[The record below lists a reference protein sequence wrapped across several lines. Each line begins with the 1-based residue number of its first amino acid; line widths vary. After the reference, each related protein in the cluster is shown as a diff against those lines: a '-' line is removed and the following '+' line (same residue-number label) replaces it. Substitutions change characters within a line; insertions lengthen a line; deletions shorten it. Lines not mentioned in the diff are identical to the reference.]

1 MKRPAQWTVRS
12 VVAIALVGG
21 IAWVL
26 RPAAVRVETATA
38 TLGALET
45 TVSAE
50 GKTRVRDLF
59 VVAAPVDGE
68 LGRITLKAGDIVS
81 PATVVAQLWPT
92 ASRPLDPR
100 SRAEAVAA
108 VSAARATVERAA
120 AAEQE
125 AAAALAH
132 AESAAETAARLA
144 KEGVVAPKDAEHAG
158 HEVDIR
164 RQAVRVSRSAIQQAR
179 AELVRAEAAAG
190 TSMKPESREVT
201 AVRSPTAG
209 RVIRVLRE
217 SAGPV
222 AAGTPLVEIGNTTG
236 LEIAADFLTTDAV
249 AVRPG
254 APATIRDW
262 GGEEALTAWVRQV
275 DPGAFTKVSA
285 LGLEEQR
292 VPIVLDLVSDRPA
305 TLGHDFHLNVA
316 IVVWTG
322 TDVLTIPSTALFR
335 VGESWAVF
343 VVRDGRAR
351 LARVTVGRSDGTRSV
366 VERGLAEGEEVVV
379 QPSDAL
385 QDGSG
390 VAVLAKSPE

>member
-1 MKRPAQWTVRS
+1 MKRLVRW
-12 VVAIALVGG
+12 VVRVAIAVVVVGAV
-21 IAWVL
+21 AWML
-26 RPAAVRVETATA
+26 RPRAVLVETAIA
-38 TLGALET
+38 ARGSLDT
-45 TVSAE
+45 TVTAE
-50 GKTRVRDLF
+50 GKTRVRSLF

-68 LGRITLKAGDIVS
+68 LERISLKAGNAVS
-81 PATVVAQLWPT
+81 PSTVIAQVRPA

-108 VSAARATVERAA
+108 VVAARAAVQRAEA
-120 AAEQE
+120 TEQE
-125 AAAALAH
+125 AVAALVH
-132 AESAAETAARLA
+132 AESAAETSARLA
-144 KEGVVAPKDAEHAG
+144 KEGVVASKEAEHAG
-158 HEVDIR
+158 HEMDIR
-164 RQAVRVSRSAIQQAR
+164 REAVRVSRAAVEQTR
-179 AELVRAEAAAG
+179 AELGRAEAAAG
-190 TSMKPESREVT
+190 TSARPESREVT
-201 AVRSPTAG
+201 AVRSPAAG

-236 LEIAADFLTTDAV
+236 LEITADFLTTDAV

-254 APATIRDW
+254 APAKIRDW
-262 GGEEALTAWVRQV
+262 GGEEALAARVRQV

-292 VPIVLDLVSDRPA
+292 VPVVLDLVSDRPA
-305 TLGHDFHLNVA
+305 TLGHDFHVNVA

-335 VGESWAVF
+335 IGERWAAF

-351 LARVTVGRSDGTRSV
+351 VTFVVVGRSDATRSV
-366 VERGLAEGEEVVV
+366 IEQGLNAGDEVVV

-385 QDGSG
+385 TDGG
-390 VAVLAKSPE
+390 RVQRLARSLP